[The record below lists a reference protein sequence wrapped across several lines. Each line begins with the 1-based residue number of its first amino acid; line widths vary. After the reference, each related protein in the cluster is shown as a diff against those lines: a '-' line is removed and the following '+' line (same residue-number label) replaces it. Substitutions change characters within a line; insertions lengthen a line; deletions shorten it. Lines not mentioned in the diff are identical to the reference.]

1 MSSLKIKETKTPLNP
16 ELALALRRTG
26 VARGLY
32 TREALEKWIADRE
45 KEDRQA
51 VEGDL
56 KDE

>member
-1 MSSLKIKETKTPLNP
+1 MNSSKIKETKTPLNP

-45 KEDRQA
+45 EEDKQA
-51 VEGDL
+51 VEGG
-56 KDE
+56 E